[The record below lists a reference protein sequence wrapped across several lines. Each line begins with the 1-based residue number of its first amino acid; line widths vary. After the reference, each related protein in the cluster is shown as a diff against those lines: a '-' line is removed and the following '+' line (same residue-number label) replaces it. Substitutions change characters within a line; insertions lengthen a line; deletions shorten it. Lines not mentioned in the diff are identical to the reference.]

1 MFTNMHWTDKVVN
14 HITTKIFFFKPS
26 QLLYIL
32 NYNLIVGI
40 TMNDKII
47 LGLPKGSLNNVK
59 RGNTYQLFVDAG
71 YEVKGYEPGDESY
84 EIDILN
90 DEDIVAFITRPQS
103 TPVELNRGMVDIAIV
118 GEDWVKEESVLRQT
132 NTVKIG
138 DLDYGK
144 TRLIVAVPK
153 EAPYDNLSDFFRAN
167 KDRKTP
173 ILCFTEYPNLTR
185 KFIME
190 NEVYQEL
197 YGDAVPFVQVRGLT
211 DGDNEM
217 VQVINSDG
225 ATEVYIAKGADFIVD
240 NTQTGSSLRK
250 AGLKE
255 IETILHSSAGLYASE
270 KCSEEKLAKAQM
282 IYEQLLGAI
291 TAKKY
296 FDVKFNIANTKIE
309 EVSNYLIDNKLC
321 ADEPT
326 ITPGSDFSQINVLIP
341 KAKFPEMVD
350 AIKGFEAT
358 SIIRNDLKQLVE

>member
-1 MFTNMHWTDKVVN
+1 M
-14 HITTKIFFFKPS
+14 IIIC
-26 QLLYIL
+26 L
-32 NYNLIVGI
+32 GI

-59 RGNTYQLFVDAG
+59 RGNTHQLFVDAG

-84 EIDILN
+84 EIEILN
-90 DEDIVAFITRPQS
+90 DDDIVAFLTRPQS

-118 GEDWVKEESVLRQT
+118 GEDWIKEESVLRPT
-132 NTVKIG
+132 NTVKLG

-153 EAPYDNLSDFFRAN
+153 ESPYDNLSDFFRAN

-190 NEVYQEL
+190 NEVYQEM
-197 YGDAVPFVQVRGLT
+197 YGDSVPFVQVRGLT

-225 ATEVYIAKGADFIVD
+225 ATE
-240 NTQTGSSLRK
+240 
-250 AGLKE
+250 
-255 IETILHSSAGLYASE
+255 ETILHSSAGLYASE
-270 KCSEEKLAKAQM
+270 KCTGEKLKKAQM

-296 FDVKFNIANTKIE
+296 FDVKFNIANSKIE
-309 EVSNYLIDNKLC
+309 EVSNYLVENKLC

-326 ITPGSDFSQINVLIP
+326 LTPGSDFSQINVLIP
-341 KAKFPEMVD
+341 KAKFPEMID
-350 AIKGFEAT
+350 AIKGFDAT

>member
-1 MFTNMHWTDKVVN
+1 MK
-14 HITTKIFFFKPS
+14 
-26 QLLYIL
+26 
-32 NYNLIVGI
+32 
-40 TMNDKII
+40 DKII

-59 RGNTYQLFVDAG
+59 RGNTHQLFVDAG

-84 EIDILN
+84 EITISNDDDI
-90 DEDIVAFITRPQS
+90 IAFLTRPQS

-118 GEDWVKEESVLRQT
+118 GEDWIKEESVLRKT

-138 DLDYGK
+138 DLGYGQ
-144 TRLIVAVPK
+144 TRLIVAVPNDS
-153 EAPYDNLSDFFRAN
+153 PYNSLSEFFDAN
-167 KDRKTP
+167 RDRTTP

-185 KFIME
+185 KHIME
-190 NEVYQEL
+190 NEVYREI

-225 ATEVYIAKGADFIVD
+225 ATEVYIAKGADLIVD
-240 NTQTGSSLRK
+240 NTQTGSR
-250 AGLKE
+250 
-255 IETILHSSAGLYASE
+255 
-270 KCSEEKLAKAQM
+270 AKM

-296 FDVKFNIANTKIE
+296 FDVKFNIANNKIE
-309 EVSNYLIDNKLC
+309 EVSAYLIDNKLC

-350 AIKGFEAT
+350 AIKGFDAT
-358 SIIRNDLKQLVE
+358 SIIRNDLKQLIE

>member
-1 MFTNMHWTDKVVN
+1 MVE
-14 HITTKIFFFKPS
+14 ITI
-26 QLLYIL
+26 
-32 NYNLIVGI
+32 
-40 TMNDKII
+40 
-47 LGLPKGSLNNVK
+47 GLPKGSLNNVN
-59 RGNTYQLFVDAG
+59 RGNTHQLFVDAG
-71 YEVKGYEPGDESY
+71 YEVRGYDPGNESY

-90 DEDIVAFITRPQS
+90 DEEISAFLTRPQS

-118 GEDWVKEESVLRQT
+118 GEDWVLEESVLSENDIT
-132 NTVKIG
+132 KIG
-138 DLDYGK
+138 DLNYGQ

-153 EAPYDNLSDFFRAN
+153 ESPYNDLSEFFRVN
-167 KDRKTP
+167 KDRDTP

-190 NEVYQEL
+190 NDVYQEI

-225 ATEVYIAKGADFIVD
+225 ATEVYIAKGADLIVD

-255 IETILHSSAGLYASE
+255 IETILHSSAGLYAGVSCTG
-270 KCSEEKLAKAQM
+270 KKLEKAQM

-326 ITPGSDFSQINVLIP
+326 ITPGSDFSQINVL
-341 KAKFPEMVD
+341 
-350 AIKGFEAT
+350 EAQT
-358 SIIRNDLKQLVE
+358 LSDTEICI

>member
-1 MFTNMHWTDKVVN
+1 MK
-14 HITTKIFFFKPS
+14 
-26 QLLYIL
+26 
-32 NYNLIVGI
+32 
-40 TMNDKII
+40 DKII

-59 RGNTYQLFVDAG
+59 RGNTHQLFVDAG

-84 EIDILN
+84 EITIEN
-90 DEDIVAFITRPQS
+90 DDEIIAFLTRPQS

-118 GEDWVKEESVLRQT
+118 GEDWVKEESVLRKN

-144 TRLIVAVPK
+144 TRLIVAVPNDS
-153 EAPYDNLSDFFRAN
+153 PYNSLSEFFDDNR
-167 KDRKTP
+167 DRKTP

-185 KFIME
+185 KQIME
-190 NEVYQEL
+190 NEVYQEI

-225 ATEVYIAKGADFIVD
+225 ATEVYIAKGADLIVD
-240 NTQTGSSLRK
+240 NTQTGSSLKK

-255 IETILHSSAGLYASE
+255 LETILHSSAGLYAGVS
-270 KCSEEKLAKAQM
+270 CTGEKLDKAKM

-291 TAKKY
+291 TAKRY
-296 FDVKFNIANTKIE
+296 FDVKFNIANTKID
-309 EVSNYLIDNKLC
+309 EVSDYLIDNQLC

-326 ITPGSDFSQINVLIP
+326 ITQGSDFSQINVLIP

-350 AIKGFEAT
+350 AIKGFDAK
-358 SIIRNDLKQLVE
+358 SIIRNDLKQLIE